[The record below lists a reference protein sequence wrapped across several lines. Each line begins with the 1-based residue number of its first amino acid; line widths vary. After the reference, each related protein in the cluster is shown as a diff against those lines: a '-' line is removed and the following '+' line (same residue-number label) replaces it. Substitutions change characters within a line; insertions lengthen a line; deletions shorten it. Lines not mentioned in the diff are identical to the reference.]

1 MTEKN
6 GYPDPNDIFP
16 NEFGTTCFLKNVV
29 KAPNI
34 EIGDYTYYD
43 DAAGPQHFEER
54 NVLFNWPQF
63 GDRLVIGKFCAIGS
77 GTQFVMGAANHRLG
91 SASTYPFAVFG
102 GRWAQRVPPHMAQ
115 LPRRGDTVV
124 GNDVWFG
131 RMCTVMP
138 GVKIGDGAIIAA
150 HSVVT
155 RDIPPYTV
163 AGGNPARVVKQ
174 RFDSELTA
182 ILQAL
187 RWWDLPE
194 PELRRTSC
202 PCCASRTLPLQSG
215 SFGAGWPRGAP
226 HSSHDKK
233 PLRRPLGPPRGFA
246 VLRFKCSDM

>member
-6 GYPDPNDIFP
+6 GYPNPNDIFP

-115 LPRRGDTVV
+115 LPAPGRHRG
-124 GNDVWFG
+124 GQ
-131 RMCTVMP
+131 R
-138 GVKIGDGAIIAA
+138 
-150 HSVVT
+150 
-155 RDIPPYTV
+155 
-163 AGGNPARVVKQ
+163 RVVWPHVHGDAGREDRRRSHYCRAQ
-174 RFDSELTA
+174 RGGARYS
-182 ILQAL
+182 AL
-187 RWWDLPE
+187 HGGGRPT
-194 PELRRTSC
+194 RR
-202 PCCASRTLPLQSG
+202 A
-215 SFGAGWPRGAP
+215 W
-226 HSSHDKK
+226 
-233 PLRRPLGPPRGFA
+233 
-246 VLRFKCSDM
+246 

>member
-6 GYPDPNDIFP
+6 GYPNPNDIFP

-102 GRWAQRVPPHMAQ
+102 GRWARRVPPHMAQ

-155 RDIPPYTV
+155 RDIPPYTWR
-163 AGGNPARVVKQ
+163 AA
-174 RFDSELTA
+174 T
-182 ILQAL
+182 
-187 RWWDLPE
+187 
-194 PELRRTSC
+194 RR
-202 PCCASRTLPLQSG
+202 A
-215 SFGAGWPRGAP
+215 W
-226 HSSHDKK
+226 
-233 PLRRPLGPPRGFA
+233 
-246 VLRFKCSDM
+246 